1 VRPCHAVCL
10 KVLANFRSLL
20 YSSSHGNVRA
30 EHVPARRS
38 ARRQPEATARALSS
52 CPNLGGPCMLTFTRE
67 TNEAGDRVT
76 QRVTVDWPFVL
87 VIAVWVAYAIW
98 F

>member
-1 VRPCHAVCL
+1 
-10 KVLANFRSLL
+10 
-20 YSSSHGNVRA
+20 
-30 EHVPARRS
+30 
-38 ARRQPEATARALSS
+38 
-52 CPNLGGPCMLTFTRE
+52 MLTFTRE